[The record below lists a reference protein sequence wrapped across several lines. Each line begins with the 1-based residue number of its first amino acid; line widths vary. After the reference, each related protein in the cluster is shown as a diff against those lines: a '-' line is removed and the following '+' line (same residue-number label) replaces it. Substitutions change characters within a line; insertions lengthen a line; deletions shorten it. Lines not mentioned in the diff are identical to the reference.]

1 MAPRLASQNR
11 PTFSITASTSFPTGW
26 AGLQSRSQC
35 DQVRATIRRAIH
47 AGEIRVR
54 PDPRNPDKVVITPIA
69 V

>member
-1 MAPRLASQNR
+1 MAPRLASENR
-11 PTFSITASTSFPTGW
+11 PAFSITPSTSIPTGW
-26 AGLQSRSQC
+26 AGMQSKSQC
-35 DQVRATIRRAIH
+35 DQVRATIRRAIR